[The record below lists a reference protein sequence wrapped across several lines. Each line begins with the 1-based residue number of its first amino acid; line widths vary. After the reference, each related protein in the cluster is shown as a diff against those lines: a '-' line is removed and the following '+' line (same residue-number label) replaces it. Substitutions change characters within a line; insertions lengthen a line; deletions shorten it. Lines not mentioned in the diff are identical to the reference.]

1 MGDGWT
7 TRCLGKTHAAC
18 IRSGA
23 ADGGEVRRTAWA
35 EEGAELAQRG
45 DADRLSGVDGGD
57 EIREG
62 ELISLGGLD
71 LLDAELVAKIG
82 REGETVV
89 FRQTREGLCTH
100 RWRGG

>member
-45 DADRLSGVDGGD
+45 DADRLRGVDGGD

-89 FRQTREGLCTH
+89 LRQTREGLCTH